1 MEANMTS
8 LFTHAHEVGLDET
21 CSEVT
26 DFASGWSTLPHH
38 IFIGL
43 SQIYPIVIMFAST
56 AAFRILATKP
66 MTSTLVSRKMATI
79 TTGVEFDTIAR
90 EWRLKW
96 SADGDKKSLADV
108 QQVLNKYTASLK
120 KLDGVKSVQRVVC
133 GGCLDYK
140 VVVALPAEKWGA
152 WVSRSH
158 LSCFHALCNTIFI
171 QYLTCV

>member
-1 MEANMTS
+1 
-8 LFTHAHEVGLDET
+8 
-21 CSEVT
+21 
-26 DFASGWSTLPHH
+26 
-38 IFIGL
+38 
-43 SQIYPIVIMFAST
+43 MFAST

-66 MTSTLVSRKMATI
+66 VTSTLVSRKMATI

-108 QQVLNKYTASLK
+108 QQTLNKYTASLK
-120 KLDGVKSVQRVVC
+120 KVDGVKSVQRVVC

-152 WVSRSH
+152 WVS
-158 LSCFHALCNTIFI
+158 N
-171 QYLTCV
+171 

>member
-1 MEANMTS
+1 
-8 LFTHAHEVGLDET
+8 
-21 CSEVT
+21 
-26 DFASGWSTLPHH
+26 
-38 IFIGL
+38 
-43 SQIYPIVIMFAST
+43 MFAST

-96 SADGDKKSLADV
+96 SADGDKKSLAEV
-108 QQVLNKYTASLK
+108 QKTLNKYTASLK
-120 KLDGVKSVQRVVC
+120 KVDGVKSVQRVVC

-152 WVSRSH
+152 WVSILFVKLVLRASALWH
-158 LSCFHALCNTIFI
+158 LLLPTTWPIMGIYVPN
-171 QYLTCV
+171 

>member
-1 MEANMTS
+1 M
-8 LFTHAHEVGLDET
+8 FT
-21 CSEVT
+21 
-26 DFASGWSTLPHH
+26 
-38 IFIGL
+38 
-43 SQIYPIVIMFAST
+43 ST

-96 SADGDKKSLADV
+96 SADGDKKSLAEV
-108 QQVLNKYTASLK
+108 QKTLNKYTASLK
-120 KLDGVKSVQRVVC
+120 KVDGVKSVQRVVC

-152 WVSRSH
+152 WVSS
-158 LSCFHALCNTIFI
+158 
-171 QYLTCV
+171 YL